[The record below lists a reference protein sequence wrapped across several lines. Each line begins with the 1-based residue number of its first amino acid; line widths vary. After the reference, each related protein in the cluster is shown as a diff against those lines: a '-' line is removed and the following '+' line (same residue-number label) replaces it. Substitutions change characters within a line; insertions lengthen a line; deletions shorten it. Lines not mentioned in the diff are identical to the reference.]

1 MRRCFVAKRGFL
13 DGYKT
18 YDPETEGYG
27 SPNQWRSAFHK
38 RMSAEEAREVLNEHK
53 WMGSPREILGV
64 GIKATPKEIRSAYR
78 RLSMACHPDRCIL
91 NHMTKE
97 EAEEKFKVITAAYTE
112 LCPDGV
118 I

>member
-1 MRRCFVAKRGFL
+1 MAKKGFL

-18 YDPETEGYG
+18 YDPDAEGFG
-27 SPNQWRSAFHK
+27 TPNQWRGAFHK

-78 RLSMACHPDRCIL
+78 RLSMECHPDRCII
-91 NHMTKE
+91 NKMSVEQATE
-97 EAEEKFKVITAAYTE
+97 RFKILTAAYTE
-112 LCPDGV
+112 LCPD
-118 I
+118 